1 MARIRKVAVLGAGVM
16 GSGIAAHLA
25 GAGIPVLML
34 DIVPPGLSEPERKSR
49 AARDRF
55 AASGKEKALAAKP
68 AAFFTPRDAALV
80 EVGNF
85 DDDLPR
91 IAECDWIVEVV
102 TESLAVKQAL
112 YAKVEAHRRKGSFIS
127 SNTSGLPLKKLVEGR
142 SDDFR
147 RSFLVTHFFNPVR
160 YMKLLELVA
169 GPETDPKV
177 VEALHAFGEEVLG
190 KGVVYAKDTPN
201 FIANR
206 IGTYALM
213 DAVRLMVELDLT
225 IDEVDA
231 ITGKP
236 LGHPKSATF
245 RTADIVGLDTLLHV
259 ADNCRELLVD
269 DDERQ
274 VFEAPAF
281 MREMA
286 QRKLLGD
293 KTKGGFYKKTP
304 QGILT
309 LDWKTLEYRP
319 QTKPRFESLGALK
332 GLGAGERMKALAGG
346 GDKAAQFAAKALSR
360 TLNYSAKRLGE
371 IADDVVNVDRGM
383 RWGFNWELGPFEI
396 LDALGAPEVAARLE
410 AGGAKPAPML
420 KDLAA
425 SGARLYPSPKTFLD
439 LQAGAKGAL
448 RPIPVSAR
456 ALALP
461 REDKAKVLRENDS
474 ATVWDLGDGV
484 VGLEFHSKMN
494 TIDADLISLMDA
506 AVDEAEARGAGL
518 VVGNEAKDAF
528 SAGANLFLVLMAA
541 REKQFDAIESLA
553 RGFQRAA
560 VRLRNAEVPVVAAP
574 FGMALAGGAEV
585 VLGAGF
591 VRAHAELY
599 MGLVEVG
606 VGLIPAGGGC
616 REMIARAMAG
626 VPDNVDP
633 FLPTQKVFETLAMAK
648 VSTSAENARDLG
660 FLRECDRVTLS
671 REQLLRDAK
680 ETALGLSRAGYRR
693 PAPRSVRVAGEAGL
707 ANLKLALWSM
717 AQSHQISEH
726 DVKVGTHLARVL
738 CGGSVASGARVSEQH
753 LLDLELEAFLSLCGE
768 EKTQAR
774 MEFMLTNNKPLRN

>member
-1 MARIRKVAVLGAGVM
+1 MTRIRKVAVLGAGVM

-25 GAGIPVLML
+25 GAGVPVVML
-34 DIVPPGLSEPERKSR
+34 DIVPPDLKESERKSK

-55 AASGKEKALAAKP
+55 AAGGKEKALAAKP
-68 AAFFTPRDAALV
+68 AAFFSPRDAALV

-85 DDDLPR
+85 EDDLPR
-91 IAECDWIVEVV
+91 LADCDWIVEVV
-102 TESLAVKQAL
+102 TENLAVKQAL
-112 YAKVEAHRRKGSFIS
+112 YARVEAHRRQGSLIS

-147 RSFLVTHFFNPVR
+147 RNFLVTHFFNPVR

-169 GPETDPKV
+169 GPETDPRA
-177 VEALHAFGEEVLG
+177 VERLQSFGEDVLG
-190 KGVVYAKDTPN
+190 KGVVHAKDTPN

-206 IGTYALM
+206 IGTYAMM

-231 ITGKP
+231 VTGRP

-245 RTADIVGLDTLLHV
+245 RTGDIVGLDTLLHV
-259 ADNCRELLVD
+259 AENCRELLAE
-269 DDERQ
+269 DDERG
-274 VFEAPAF
+274 VFEPPAF
-281 MREMA
+281 MKEMVK
-286 QRKLLGD
+286 RKLLGD
-293 KTKGGFYKKTP
+293 KTKGGFYKKTSE
-304 QGILT
+304 GILT
-309 LDWKTLEYRP
+309 LDWKTFEYRP
-319 QTKPRFESLGALK
+319 QQKPRFESIGALK
-332 GLGAGERMKALAGG
+332 GVSGAGERMKALVGG
-346 GDKAAQFAAKALSR
+346 GDKAAQFAAKALAR

-371 IADDVVNVDRGM
+371 IADDVVNIDRGL

-396 LDALGAPEVAARLE
+396 LDAIGPAEIAARLE
-410 AGGAKPAPML
+410 ADGVKPAAL
-420 KDLAA
+420 LEDLAA
-425 SGARLYPSPKTFLD
+425 SGARLYPTPKSFFD
-439 LQAGAKGAL
+439 VKARPGAE

-456 ALALP
+456 ALDLP
-461 REDKAKVLRENDS
+461 REDASRVIRQNDS

-494 TIDADLISLMDA
+494 TIDGDLISMMDA

-518 VVGNEAKDAF
+518 VIGNEAKDAF

-541 REKQFDAIESLA
+541 REKQFDAIEALA

-560 VRLRNAEVPVVAAP
+560 VRLRTAEVPVVAAP

-616 REMIARAMAG
+616 REMIMRAMAG

-633 FLPTQKVFETLAMAK
+633 FLPTQKVFETLAMGK
-648 VSTSAENARDLG
+648 VSTSAEQARDLG
-660 FLRECDRVTLS
+660 FLRACDRVTLS

-693 PAPRSVRVAGEAGL
+693 PPPRTARVAGEAGL
-707 ANLKLALWSM
+707 ANFKVALWSM
-717 AQSHQISEH
+717 AQGHQVSEH

-738 CGGSVASGARVSEQH
+738 CGGSVAAGTRVGEQH
-753 LLDLELEAFLSLCGE
+753 LLDLEMEAFLSLCGE

-774 MEFMLTNNKPLRN
+774 MEYMLTNNKPLRN